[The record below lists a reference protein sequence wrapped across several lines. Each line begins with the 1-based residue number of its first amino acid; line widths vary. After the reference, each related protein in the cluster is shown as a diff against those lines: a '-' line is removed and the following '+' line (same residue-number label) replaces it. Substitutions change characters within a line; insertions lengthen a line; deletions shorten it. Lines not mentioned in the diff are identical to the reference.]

1 MLSISVL
8 LRKWE
13 WAKKNTG
20 QSAKKTAIY
29 NWEHRALQM
38 TLYNSCYRPFL
49 NKNLSLVLMI
59 TFTTES
65 KRSDLKSFGKY

>member
-1 MLSISVL
+1 MS
-8 LRKWE
+8 
-13 WAKKNTG
+13 KKTTG
-20 QSAKKTAIY
+20 QSAKKTAI
-29 NWEHRALQM
+29 
-38 TLYNSCYRPFL
+38 YNSCYRPFL